1 MTFEQLKD
9 KAHTL
14 PMEPGVY
21 LMQDRSGQVIYVGK
35 AKKLRNRVSQYFVDS
50 ASHSPKTR
58 KMVRLID
65 RFDVIVAASEFEAL
79 VLECSLI
86 KRHMPKYNILLKD
99 DKGYPYLRMDL
110 REDYPVVTMVNRVL
124 DDGAEYYGPFGG
136 RHITQQLLDTVRL
149 TFKLPGC
156 SKKFPK
162 DIGKERPCLNFHMNN
177 CDGWCRAC
185 KSPESYRQ
193 IMKQV
198 AMVLQGRYR
207 QVADQI
213 RIEME
218 EAAQALEFEQAAAL
232 RDRMLAL
239 ENLDKKQLV
248 TAGSMSHTDVI
259 GYYQSEAKGCFA
271 VLHFVD
277 GSLLDKDYE
286 IVPVSDTVEEAVSA
300 LVKQYYLTRNFAPKE
315 ILLPCEMEDAELL
328 EQLLLQ
334 NLQKRVRIRVP
345 QRGDNVRLVELA
357 EKNAREE
364 AERVTTREERA
375 AGTLVLLQN
384 MLGLAK
390 LLSRM
395 EAFDISNTAGSDIV
409 ASMVVFQDGKPLKR
423 DYKRFQIRDLKD
435 QNDYASMEQVLTR
448 RFTRY
453 LQQDPGFSAAPD
465 LVLIDGGTTHAGVA
479 AGVLERLGLD
489 FPVFGMVKDHRHRTR
504 ALVTADGR
512 EIGIQNAPAVFALI
526 GQIQEE
532 THRFAISYHRS
543 LQSKRL
549 RESVLDQIPG
559 IGEIRKKALL
569 KKFKSVTA
577 IERAEVEELCQV
589 LPMKQAQAVYEY
601 FRANKER

>member
-213 RIEME
+213 RSEME
-218 EAAQALEFEQAAAL
+218 AAAEALEFEQAAAL

-286 IVPVSDTVEEAVSA
+286 IVSVSDSVEEAVSA

-390 LLSRM
+390 LPSRM

-465 LVLIDGGTTHAGVA
+465 LVLIDGGTAHAGVA

-512 EIGIQNAPAVFALI
+512 EIGIQTAPAVFALI

-569 KKFKSVTA
+569 KKFKSVSA